1 MLAFGL
7 RVAFIRRI
15 IRSIIRTIRAD
26 SVSCQQRGR
35 RSLYGAQSEVVNM
48 LENITL
54 GQIAAVIAFVVALYG
69 GIKYLKKEVK
79 DAISEM
85 LKDEFKSVDDKLDSD
100 NKRIKELEK
109 QNMFMYKAIS
119 LLLQDDLAILEHLR
133 TNNSTGKMAEQEQKV
148 QDFLIQR

>member
-1 MLAFGL
+1 M
-7 RVAFIRRI
+7 IE
-15 IRSIIRTIRAD
+15 T
-26 SVSCQQRGR
+26 
-35 RSLYGAQSEVVNM
+35 
-48 LENITL
+48 ITL
-54 GQIAAVIAFVVALYG
+54 GQVAAVIAFVVALYG